1 MSQWHAF
8 ALPSAVVYLVP
19 LGLLL
24 LLYFRT
30 ERRKQARALRDLTRS
45 RNAGLDEPIS
55 MHPVINGNRCMGC
68 AACLE
73 ACPEGD
79 VLGVIGGQ
87 AELVNPSH
95 CIGHGACALSCPTDA
110 IRLVIGSE
118 RRGVNVPVLT
128 PDFQTNVPGVFV
140 AGELGGMGLIR
151 NAIEQGRQAI
161 ESIRKL
167 EGIGEGDQLDVLIVG
182 AGPAGFSAS
191 LTAIQHGLRFAT
203 LDQEKLGGSIAHHPR
218 GKIVVL
224 HPVEIPLVGKVKMR
238 SSTKEELLAF
248 WDQVRRDTRL
258 RVRENERVESIEP
271 MVHGFRVRSTKGVYE
286 TRAVL
291 LAVGRRGT
299 PRKLEV
305 PGEEQSKVV
314 YRLADPEQY
323 RGQRVLVVG
332 GGDSALEAAST
343 LSQVTGTQVALSYR
357 GQVFRRAGPRSLE
370 LLEEAQKEHG
380 LELILES
387 QVREIREES
396 VVLDTEG
403 GRRELPN
410 DAVVVCAGGVL
421 PNDFLHKIGVEV
433 ETRYGTPLSR

>member
-1 MSQWHAF
+1 MSHWHAF
-8 ALPSAVVYLVP
+8 LLPSAVIYLVP
-19 LGLLL
+19 LGMVLLV
-24 LLYFRT
+24 YFRT
-30 ERRKQARALRDLTRS
+30 ERKKQARALRDLTRS
-45 RNAGLDEPIS
+45 RNAGLDEPVS

-73 ACPEGD
+73 ACPEGN

-128 PDFQTNVPGVFV
+128 PDFQTNVPGIFV

-167 EGIGEGDQLDVLIVG
+167 EGIAEGDRLDVLIVG

-191 LTAIQHGLRFAT
+191 LTAIQHGLRFVT
-203 LDQEKLGGSIAHHPR
+203 LEQEKLGGAIAHHPR

-224 HPVEIPLVGKVKMR
+224 HPVEVPLVGKVDLR

-248 WDQVRRDTRL
+248 WDRVRRDTRL
-258 RVRENERVESIEP
+258 RIRENERVESIEP
-271 MVHGFRVRSTKGVYE
+271 MIDGFRVRSAKAVYE

-305 PGEEQSKVV
+305 PGEELSKVV

-332 GGDSALEAAST
+332 GGDSALEAASS
-343 LSQVTGTQVALSYR
+343 LSQVVGTQVALSYR
-357 GQVFRRAGPRSLE
+357 GQAFRRAGPRSLE
-370 LLEEAQKEHG
+370 LLDEARKEHD

-387 QVREIREES
+387 RVREIREES
-396 VVLDTEG
+396 VVLDTES
-403 GRRELPN
+403 GRSELPN

-433 ETRYGTPLSR
+433 ETRYGTPLSP